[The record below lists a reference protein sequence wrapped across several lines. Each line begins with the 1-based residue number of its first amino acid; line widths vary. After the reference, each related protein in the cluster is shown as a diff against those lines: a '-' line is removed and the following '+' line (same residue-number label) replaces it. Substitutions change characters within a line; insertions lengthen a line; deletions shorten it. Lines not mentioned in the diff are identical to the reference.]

1 MMKTYD
7 TTKINAAPVLARW
20 AFQDRNLVR
29 LLKLRADKGG
39 AELAAELA
47 AELHDIYKK
56 RLDELEVMIS
66 KGAK

>member
-1 MMKTYD
+1 MMKTHD

-39 AELAAELA
+39 ADAELA
-47 AELHDIYKK
+47 AELHNIYKK

>member
-7 TTKINAAPVLARW
+7 TTKINAAPILARW

-39 AELAAELA
+39 AGAELA
-47 AELHDIYKK
+47 AELHDIYNK
-56 RLDELEVMIS
+56 RLD
-66 KGAK
+66 

>member
-7 TTKINAAPVLARW
+7 TTKINAAPILARW
-20 AFQDRNLVR
+20 AFQDKNLVR

-39 AELAAELA
+39 AGAELA
-47 AELHDIYKK
+47 EELHDIYKK

-66 KGAK
+66 KGSK

>member
-7 TTKINAAPVLARW
+7 ATKINAAPVLARW
-20 AFQDRNLVR
+20 AFQDKNLER

-39 AELAAELA
+39 ADAELA
-47 AELHDIYKK
+47 AELHNIYKK

>member
-1 MMKTYD
+1 MKTHD

-39 AELAAELA
+39 ADAELA
-47 AELHDIYKK
+47 AELHNIYKK